1 MTTVQRGLTAIVG
14 STFAAI
20 PHLAHAQQTCE
31 PRPVARIESVK
42 NSVQLVQASTRVS
55 VLAARQL
62 PICAG
67 DTIQVGDKSRAVVL
81 MLASNTPLV
90 IDQNSEFVV
99 TEAPAGGG
107 TFVDLVRGALLFIT
121 RVRRSIEIRTPF
133 VNAAIE
139 GTEFVV
145 RVQADRTVITV
156 FEGIVLA
163 TNPQGMVS
171 VGAGQ
176 QAVAV
181 QGQAPQLQVI
191 VRPRDAVQ
199 WALYYEPVLPADSF
213 AQLSTIPEAARDA
226 TFYVRRAGLLLAA
239 GQLDEARA
247 DLDQAQKLD
256 PSNGNAYALRAIVS
270 VALNDKAGALDSGR
284 AAVERSPQSP
294 SARLALSYALQANI
308 QLEAARGAA
317 TEATEI
323 APSDAAAWARLAELR
338 LMLDDVRGAVEAA
351 RRAASLSPQVARAQ
365 SALGFALLTQLN
377 TSEARQA
384 FERAIELEPDNPLAR
399 LGLGLARIRQ
409 GSLAEGRGSLE
420 LAMAM
425 NPDNSLIRS
434 YVGKAYFEEKR
445 EPLPAEQFEL
455 AKQLDPLDATPFFY
469 DAIRKQ
475 TLNRPVEALQD
486 MDRSIALND
495 NRAVYR
501 SGLLLDQDQGA
512 RNAGLASVYRDL
524 GFEQLALFEAS
535 KSLEADAGNHS
546 GHRFLA
552 EAYAALP
559 RHEVARVSEVLQA
572 QLLQPTS
579 LTPVPPRLAEADLFI
594 LERAGPDEIGFNEF
608 NPLFSR
614 NRLAVQFSGV
624 AGSDTLLG
632 DEVTVSGIWN
642 RLSFSI
648 GQFHYGTDGFRLN
661 NDQERDLHNEFV
673 QAQLSTSTTIQAEFR
688 AQRLV
693 TGDVFLTFDPT
704 DFSPNRREHQESATA
719 RFGFRHIVRPSSQ
732 IIGSFYWQKEE
743 FRSSDTLSVGAV
755 TVSELTLRDNDSV
768 TAEIRHLFRS
778 GRFSITS
785 GVGRFQSQRKR
796 DESVDARLPPFF
808 RPSITLTQFS
818 ENPEQSNAYTYSLV
832 ELPKNVMLTLGAS
845 VDAYR
850 REFFRRTQFNPKF
863 GITWQPLPSTTLRLA
878 AFRTLHR
885 AAVSSQTIEPT
896 QVAGFS
902 QLFADRE
909 AEEARRYGAA
919 VDHRMG
925 NALFGGVEYSRRN
938 LRLPVEFIS
947 GSSRTVERLHRQEE
961 VGRSYLYW
969 TPDTRVSLSL
979 EYVFER
985 FDHRQFPGEEGFLR
999 LRTSRMPIGLRYFA
1013 PSGLIAHL
1021 NAVYIDQV
1029 GTFPA
1034 RTGSTQGED
1043 KAWVADAAIGYRIP
1057 KRFGRFMFEIKNLF
1071 DTKFKI
1077 QDTDPAHPRMRPSR
1091 LAVLTFTAGI

>member
-1 MTTVQRGLTAIVG
+1 MTRVQRGLAAIVG
-14 STFAAI
+14 SSLAAI
-20 PHLAHAQQTCE
+20 PQLAYAQQTCA
-31 PRPVARIESVK
+31 PRPVARLESVK
-42 NSVQLVQASTRVS
+42 NSVQLVPASTRAPI
-55 VLAARQL
+55 LAARQL

-67 DTIQVGDKSRAVVL
+67 DTIQVGDNSRAVVL
-81 MLASNTPLV
+81 MVASNTPLV

-156 FEGIVLA
+156 FEGTVRA
-163 TNPQGMVS
+163 ENPQGMVF

-213 AQLSTIPEAARDA
+213 AQLATIPDASRDA
-226 TFYVRRAGLLLAA
+226 TFYVRRAGLLLGA

-247 DLDQAQKLD
+247 DLDQAQKLE

-270 VALNDKAGALDSGR
+270 VALNDTAGALDSGR
-284 AAVERSPQSP
+284 MAVEQSPESP

-308 QLEAARGAA
+308 QLEAARDAA
-317 TEATEI
+317 TQATEI
-323 APSDAAAWARLAELR
+323 APNDAGAWARLAELR
-338 LMLDDVRGAVEAA
+338 LMLDDVGGAAEAA

-365 SALGFALLTQLN
+365 SALGFALLAELK
-377 TSEARQA
+377 TSDARAA
-384 FERAIELEPDNPLAR
+384 FERAIDVEPDNPLAR
-399 LGLGLARIRQ
+399 LGLGLTRIRQ
-409 GSLAEGRGSLE
+409 GRLAEGRGDLE
-420 LAMAM
+420 LAAAL

-434 YVGKAYFEEKR
+434 YLGKAYFEEKR

-455 AKQLDPLDATPFFY
+455 AQQLDPRDATSFFY
-469 DAIRKQ
+469 GGIRKQ

-486 MDRSIALND
+486 IERSIALND

-501 SGLLLDQDQGA
+501 SWLLVDQDQGA
-512 RNAGLASVYRDL
+512 RDVGLASVYRDL

-535 KSLEADAGNHS
+535 NSLEADPGNHS
-546 GHRFLA
+546 AHRFLA
-552 EAYAALP
+552 ETYAALP

-624 AGSDTLLG
+624 AGGDSLLG
-632 DEVTVSGIWN
+632 NEVTLSGIWN

-673 QAQLSTSTTIQAEFR
+673 QVQLSTSTTIQAEFR
-688 AQRLV
+688 GQRLA

-704 DFSPNRREHQESATA
+704 DFSPNRRERQESATA
-719 RFGFRHIVRPSSQ
+719 RLGFRHIVRPGSQ
-732 IIGSFYWQKEE
+732 VIGSFYWQREE
-743 FRSSDTLSVGAV
+743 FRSSDAV
-755 TVSELTLRDNDSV
+755 NQGVITVSELTSRDNDSF
-768 TAEIRHLFRS
+768 TAEIRHLFHS

-796 DESVDARLPPFF
+796 DESVDARLPPLF
-808 RPSITLTQFS
+808 RPSITLSQFS

-832 ELPKNVMLTLGAS
+832 DLPRSVTLTLGAS
-845 VDAYR
+845 VDAYK
-850 REFFRRTQFNPKF
+850 REFLRRTQFNPKF
-863 GITWQPLPSTTLRLA
+863 GITWRPVHSTTFRIA

-902 QLFADRE
+902 QLFADNE

-919 VDHRMG
+919 VDHRIA
-925 NALFGGVEYSRRN
+925 NTLFAGLEYSRRN
-938 LRLPVEFIS
+938 LRLPVEFINQS
-947 GSSRTVERLHRQEE
+947 QRTVEWRPRKEAI
-961 VGRSYLYW
+961 GRSYLYW
-969 TPDTRVSLSL
+969 TPDKRVSLSV

-999 LRTSRMPIGLRYFA
+999 LRTSRIPVSVRYFA
-1013 PSGLIAHL
+1013 PSGLIARL
-1021 NAVYIDQV
+1021 NAVYIDQA

-1034 RTGSTQGED
+1034 RTGSTQAEER
-1043 KAWVADAAIGYRIP
+1043 AWVADAAIGYRIP

-1071 DTKFKI
+1071 DTEFNF
-1077 QDTDPAHPRMRPSR
+1077 QDADPAHPRIQPSR
-1091 LAVLTFTAGI
+1091 LAVLTFTVGI